1 MKIDMQERL
10 EELGNKIAEDEL
22 LSQWINPSQLKDF
35 FIENMGQLI
44 NRHMEKERQF
54 QLSID
59 PEDKANGFC
68 PERSLY
74 VGTCPVKLT
83 IPRTRNGFYPSILPK
98 YQRYLPEEYQKL
110 LHDILLNAKSFSAA
124 LRTMKHLGLGYSKR
138 QLQEVLN
145 ELYEEAKTFQSRPL
159 GHDWFFLYIDAKQ
172 IHLADEKGNVKQAT
186 HFIALGIS
194 SEARKEVL
202 LNKVIWAKES
212 IDAWRQALID
222 LKNRGLTRVLMIIT
236 DDFSGLTSLVKG
248 IFPLADHQL
257 CMVHV
262 FRNAYKHLNKDE
274 YAVFCQV
281 LKEIYVASSYEVAL
295 EKFTA
300 LCQTLKT
307 NNSSYSQYLLGRVDH
322 YLAFLQYPQEL
333 WPYIRSTNLPEGMNN
348 LIETIKR
355 NAGGH
360 FHSQKELAIKMNIVI
375 EQLHQKKWKKPI
387 AKFKAN
393 LYELN
398 QVFINR
404 FEKEIDK
411 NFFYTQNS

>member
-1 MKIDMQERL
+1 MKLQMQERL
-10 EELGNKIAEDEL
+10 EELGTKIAKDDI
-22 LSQWINPSQLKDF
+22 LSQWIDPSQLKSF
-35 FIENMGQLI
+35 FIENMSQLI
-44 NRHMEKERQF
+44 NRHIEQERQSHLF
-54 QLSID
+54 INPD
-59 PEDKANGFC
+59 DKANGFC
-68 PERSLY
+68 PERYLS
-74 VGTCPVKLT
+74 VGTYPIRLA

-98 YQRYLPEEYQKL
+98 YQRYLPEDYQKL
-110 LHDILLNAKSFSAA
+110 LHDILLNAKSFNAA
-124 LRTMKHLGLGYSKR
+124 RRTMQCMGLGYSKE
-138 QLQEVLN
+138 QMNEVLN
-145 ELYEEAKTFQSRPL
+145 ELFEEAKTFQSRPL
-159 GHDWFFLYIDAKQ
+159 QPDWFFLYMDAKQ

-186 HFIALGIS
+186 HFIALGVS

-222 LKNRGLTRVLMIIT
+222 LKNRGLTRLLMIIT

-248 IFPLADHQL
+248 IFPLTDHQL

-262 FRNAYKHLNKDE
+262 CRNAYKHLNKEE
-274 YAVFCQV
+274 YGFFMQV

-307 NNSSYSQYLLGRVDH
+307 NNSSYSKYLLSRVDH
-322 YLAFLQYPQEL
+322 YLTFLQYPQEL

-360 FHSQKELAIKMNIVI
+360 FHSQKELSIKMTIVI
-375 EQLHQKKWKKPI
+375 DQLHQKKWKKPI

-393 LYELN
+393 LHELT
-398 QVFINR
+398 QMFINR
-404 FEKEIDK
+404 FEKEIEK